1 MSLVFGVS
9 RVFRVQSSSHLST
22 VGVRH
27 LRLASASTDDRQQL
41 QSSTVNDRRLRFK
54 SSTKRRPSVSV
65 IYASAAHQSTS
76 VIYQRRPSS
85 KTTGLRKS
93 LFFSAR
99 LQDYKS
105 PHSSLQDNE
114 SPYSSQQDYRS
125 PHLPSKTTSP
135 YSSLQDYESPYSS
148 QQDYR
153 GGSRNSPRGRRSLRW
168 TKDYCMWV
176 LLHFWWTEMDFLLVI
191 F

>member
-99 LQDYKS
+99 LQVYKS

-125 PHLPSKTTSP
+125 PRLPSKTTGADTGIH
-135 YSSLQDYESPYSS
+135 Q
-148 QQDYR
+148 
-153 GGSRNSPRGRRSLRW
+153 GGGGHCGGRKI
-168 TKDYCMWV
+168 TVCEFY
-176 LLHFWWTEMDFLLVI
+176 FI
-191 F
+191 FGELKWIFF

>member
-76 VIYQRRPSS
+76 VIYQRRPAVKQDYRTTKVPILLS
-85 KTTGLRKS
+85 KTTGLQKSPFFSTGQRKS
-93 LFFSAR
+93 LFFSTG
-99 LQDYKS
+99 LQKS
-105 PHSSLQDNE
+105 P
-114 SPYSSQQDYRS
+114 
-125 PHLPSKTTSP
+125 
-135 YSSLQDYESPYSS
+135 SS

-153 GGSRNSPRGRRSLRW
+153 GGYRNSPRGRRSLRW
-168 TKDYCMWV
+168 TKDYCM
-176 LLHFWWTEMDFLLVI
+176 
-191 F
+191 